1 MQEKLTRREQE
12 ILDLLLGGSCN
23 KDISKALG
31 IRNNTV
37 FSHQKS
43 LYRKLGVHSINELL
57 EKYQTNNGTDS
68 PTYIEADN
76 KGFSLPKFVIPAG
89 VAVIAVL
96 ALLFS
101 FLLGK
106 RLSPEKPPVMPSD
119 ELTVPNPFIIV
130 MGDDSPYGWLYTM
143 EPDLLVYDN
152 EIRASPLKLGRGN
165 RITEG
170 DLFAVSCTFT
180 SNIDLPSLEFA
191 FVNNTAHDED
201 GNWDQLSLLKTV
213 QKDIKAGVEYT
224 CAAIFSITKTSSNLS
239 GWANT
244 FVIHT
249 DQRTVNQPTLT
260 FTRLDIVRN
269 LRKNTSYPPSTQK
282 TPKFYPIIPQQRECY

>member
-1 MQEKLTRREQE
+1 MQEKLTHREKE
-12 ILDLLLGGSCN
+12 ILDLLLGGSCS

-31 IRNNTV
+31 ISNDTV
-37 FSHQKS
+37 LSHQKS
-43 LYRKLGVHSINELL
+43 LYRKLGIHSIDELL
-57 EKYQTNNGTDS
+57 EKHQSNNGTDP
-68 PTYIEADN
+68 PTSIEVDD
-76 KGFSLPKFVIPAG
+76 KGFSLPKFVKPAG

-96 ALLFS
+96 ALVFS
-101 FLLGK
+101 FLMGM
-106 RLSPEKPPVMPSD
+106 RFAPEKPSD
-119 ELTVPNPFIIV
+119 GPTVPNPFIIV

-143 EPDLLVYDN
+143 EPDLLIYDN

-170 DLFAVSCTFT
+170 DVFTITCTFT

-191 FVNNTAHDED
+191 FVNNTAPDED
-201 GNWDQLSLLKTV
+201 GNWDQLSQLKTV
-213 QKDIKAGVEYT
+213 QEDIKAGVEYT
-224 CAAIFSITKTSSNLS
+224 CAAIFSITKTSSNSS

-269 LRKNTSYPPSTQK
+269 
-282 TPKFYPIIPQQRECY
+282 

>member
-1 MQEKLTRREQE
+1 MQEKLTHREKE
-12 ILDLLLGGSCN
+12 ILDLLLGGSCL
-23 KDISKALG
+23 KDIAEALG
-31 IRNNTV
+31 IRNTTV
-37 FSHQKS
+37 LSHQKN
-43 LYRKLGVHSINELL
+43 LYRKLGVHSLDELL

-68 PTYIEADN
+68 SIPIPVEADD
-76 KGFSLPKFVIPAG
+76 KGFSLSKFVIPAG

-96 ALLFS
+96 ALVFS
-101 FLLGK
+101 FLLGT
-106 RLSPEKPPVMPSD
+106 RLSPEKPSEEP
-119 ELTVPNPFIIV
+119 TVPNPFVIV

-143 EPDLLVYDN
+143 EPDLLVYNN

-170 DLFAVSCTFT
+170 DLFAITCTFR

-191 FVNNTAHDED
+191 FVNNTAPDED
-201 GNWDQLSLLKTV
+201 GNWDILSQLKTV
-213 QKDIKAGVEYT
+213 QKDIKAGVEYN
-224 CAAIFSITKTSSNLS
+224 CAALFGITKTSSNLS

-269 LRKNTSYPPSTQK
+269 
-282 TPKFYPIIPQQRECY
+282 

>member
-1 MQEKLTRREQE
+1 MQEKLTHREKE
-12 ILDLLLGGSCN
+12 ILDLLIGGSCL
-23 KDISKALG
+23 KDISEALG

-37 FSHQKS
+37 LSHQKS
-43 LYRKLGVHSINELL
+43 LYRKLGVHSLDELL
-57 EKYQTNNGTDS
+57 ENYKTNNGTDS
-68 PTYIEADN
+68 PISIEAGD
-76 KGFSLPKFVIPAG
+76 KGFSLPKFVKPAG

-96 ALLFS
+96 ALVFS
-101 FLLGK
+101 FLLGT
-106 RLSPEKPPVMPSD
+106 RLSPEKPSE
-119 ELTVPNPFIIV
+119 ELTVPNPFVIV

-143 EPDLLVYDN
+143 EPDLLIYDN

-165 RITEG
+165 RLTEG
-170 DLFAVSCTFT
+170 DLFAITCTFR

-191 FVNNTAHDED
+191 FVNNTAPDED
-201 GNWDQLSLLKTV
+201 GNWDILSQLKTV
-213 QKDIKAGVEYT
+213 QKDIKAGVEYN
-224 CAAIFSITKTSSNLS
+224 CAALFGITKTSSNLS

-269 LRKNTSYPPSTQK
+269 
-282 TPKFYPIIPQQRECY
+282 

>member
-1 MQEKLTRREQE
+1 MQEKLTHREKE
-12 ILDLLLGGSCN
+12 ILDLLIGGSCL
-23 KDISKALG
+23 KDISEALG
-31 IRNNTV
+31 IRHTTV
-37 FSHQKS
+37 LSHQKS
-43 LYRKLGVHSINELL
+43 LYRKLGVHSLDELL
-57 EKYQTNNGTDS
+57 EKHQTNNSTDS
-68 PTYIEADN
+68 PISMEAGD
-76 KGFSLPKFVIPAG
+76 KGVSLPKFVIPAG

-96 ALLFS
+96 ALVFS
-101 FLLGK
+101 FLLGT
-106 RLSPEKPPVMPSD
+106 RLSPEKPSD
-119 ELTVPNPFIIV
+119 EPTVPNPFVIV

-170 DLFAVSCTFT
+170 DIFAITCTFR

-201 GNWDQLSLLKTV
+201 GNWDQLSQLKTV

-224 CAAIFSITKTSSNLS
+224 CAALFSITKTSSNLS

-269 LRKNTSYPPSTQK
+269 
-282 TPKFYPIIPQQRECY
+282 

>member
-1 MQEKLTRREQE
+1 MQEKLTHREKE
-12 ILDLLLGGSCN
+12 ILDLLIGGSSL
-23 KDISKALG
+23 KDISEALG
-31 IRNNTV
+31 IKITTV
-37 FSHQKS
+37 LSHQKR
-43 LYRKLGVHSINELL
+43 LYRKLGVHSLDELL
-57 EKYQTNNGTDS
+57 EKYQTNNGTAPHIPKKTGD
-68 PTYIEADN
+68 
-76 KGFSLPKFVIPAG
+76 KGFSLPKFMIPAG

-96 ALLFS
+96 ALVFS
-101 FLLGK
+101 FLLGT

-119 ELTVPNPFIIV
+119 QLTVPNPFIIV

-152 EIRASPLKLGRGN
+152 EIRASPLKLGKGN
-165 RITEG
+165 RLTEG
-170 DLFAVSCTFT
+170 DLFAVSCTFR

-213 QKDIKAGVEYT
+213 QKDIKAGVEYN
-224 CAAIFSITKTSSNLS
+224 CAAILSITKTSSNLS

-249 DQRTVNQPTLT
+249 DNRTVNQPTLT
-260 FTRLDIVRN
+260 FKRLDIVRN
-269 LRKNTSYPPSTQK
+269 
-282 TPKFYPIIPQQRECY
+282 

>member
-1 MQEKLTRREQE
+1 MQEKLTHREKE
-12 ILDLLLGGSCN
+12 ILDLLIGGSCL

-37 FSHQKS
+37 LSHQKS
-43 LYRKLGVHSINELL
+43 LYRKLSVHSLDELL
-57 EKYQTNNGTDS
+57 EKHRTNNGTDS
-68 PTYIEADN
+68 PVPIKTDS
-76 KGFSLPKFVIPAG
+76 KGVSLRKFVIAAG

-96 ALLFS
+96 ALVFS
-101 FLLGK
+101 FLLGT
-106 RLSPEKPPVMPSD
+106 RLSPEKPSEEP
-119 ELTVPNPFIIV
+119 TVPNPFVIV

-152 EIRASPLKLGRGN
+152 GIRASPLKLGRGN

-170 DLFAVSCTFT
+170 DLFAVSCTFM

-191 FVNNTAHDED
+191 FVNNTAPDED

-213 QKDIKAGVEYT
+213 QEDIKAGVEYT

-269 LRKNTSYPPSTQK
+269 
-282 TPKFYPIIPQQRECY
+282 